1 MPSQLVLEVKFTT
14 SQLVSVSEGLCEFS
28 KFRLSAKFSL
38 KFCGAIRVC
47 TVAEFCAKVK
57 FFAEF
62 SVLAQV
68 ESGSEILLELQAIF
82 KSGDKVRAPNG
93 GKKAILS
100 SLGVKISRSLSR

>member
-1 MPSQLVLEVKFTT
+1 MALELFLEVKFTM
-14 SQLVSVSEGLCEFS
+14 SQLVSVSEGLCELS
-28 KFRLSAKFSL
+28 KFSPSVEFPL

-47 TVAEFCAKVK
+47 AV
-57 FFAEF
+57 AEF

-68 ESGSEILLELQAIF
+68 GSGSKILLELQAIF
-82 KSGDKVRAPNG
+82 EPGAKARASNC